1 MMKVIVDAMGG
12 DNAPDE
18 IVSGAIDAVNEHGVE
33 VMLVGRGED
42 ILRAIEKKGLKKL
55 PRGVEIVNASE
66 VIEMV
71 DDPAL
76 AIRVKKDSSMTVAL
90 MQLRDGGGDALV
102 SAGSTGALLSGA
114 TLIVKRVK
122 GVRRAA
128 LAPVLPSKSGG
139 FVLIDCGA
147 NTECT
152 PEYLLQ
158 FAYMGSFYAED
169 AMKLDKPRIGLLS
182 NGEER
187 TKGTQLQ
194 QDTYELLEKA
204 GAGGFLNFIGSVEAK
219 EAIMGGCDV
228 LVCDGFTGNVLLKTV
243 EGAAIFITSELKGL
257 FLKNTVTKI
266 SALLIKKHYA
276 GLKMKLN
283 PDAVGGTA
291 LLGITKP
298 VIKAHGSSN
307 AAAISSAIRQA
318 AARAGSSVTA
328 KLEEN
333 IARMRTDEAA
343 AVDAFD

>member
-1 MMKVIVDAMGG
+1 MKIIVDAMGG

-18 IVSGAIDAVNEHGVE
+18 IVGGAIEAATAHGVE
-33 VMLVGRGED
+33 VILVGRGED
-42 ILRAIEKKGLKKL
+42 ILRAIERKGLKEL

-66 VIEMV
+66 IIEME
-71 DDPAL
+71 DDPAT
-76 AIRVKKDSSMTVAL
+76 AIRIKKDSSMTVAL
-90 MQLRDGGGDALV
+90 MMLRDGRGDALV
-102 SAGSTGALLSGA
+102 SAGSTGALLSGS

-122 GVRRAA
+122 GIRRAA
-128 LAPVLPSKSGG
+128 LAPVLPSASGG

-169 AMKLDKPRIGLLS
+169 AMGIVKPRVGLLS
-182 NGEER
+182 NGTER

-194 QDTYELLEKA
+194 LDTYELLEEA
-204 GAGGFLNFIGSVEAK
+204 GAGGYLNFVGGTEAK

-243 EGAAIFITSELKGL
+243 EGAAVFIMSEIKGL
-257 FLKNTVTKI
+257 FLKNTVTKL
-266 SALLIKKHYA
+266 SALMMKRYLGGLRKK
-276 GLKMKLN
+276 MN
-283 PDAVGGTA
+283 PDNIGGTA

-307 AAAISSAIRQA
+307 AAAICGAIRQA
-318 AARAGSSVTA
+318 ANFAGSDITA

-333 IARMRTDEAA
+333 IAKMKTAGA
-343 AVDAFD
+343 SPAGG